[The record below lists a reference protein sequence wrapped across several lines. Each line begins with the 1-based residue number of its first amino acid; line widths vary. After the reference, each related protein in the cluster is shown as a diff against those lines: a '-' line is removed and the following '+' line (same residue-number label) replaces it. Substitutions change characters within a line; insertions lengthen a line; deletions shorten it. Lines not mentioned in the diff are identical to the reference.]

1 MMYLF
6 TICINYNFLVKT
18 VLMKT
23 KNSHK
28 RKSTKLEEAPNGFL
42 DHVNILTTLNFYST
56 VLGVERVVVQVH
68 HAGKG
73 RGEAHAVSDASVT
86 I

>member
-1 MMYLF
+1 
-6 TICINYNFLVKT
+6 
-18 VLMKT
+18 MKT
-23 KNSHK
+23 KYSHK
-28 RKSTKLEEAPNGFL
+28 RKSTKLEKAPNGFL
-42 DHVNILTTLNFYST
+42 DHVSIRVLTTLNFYST